1 MTDARR
7 LFLIRLVHTLA
18 WAVFAGAIIIIPFV
32 LPGNRRLA
40 IGLSLLVWIEVA
52 VLAFN
57 RLRCPLTDIAA
68 RYTDDRA
75 DNFDIFLPLWLA
87 RWNKWIFGLLFAAGQ
102 LMVWLTAPGTA
113 S

>member
-7 LFLIRLVHTLA
+7 LLLIRLFHTLA
-18 WAVFAGAIIIIPFV
+18 WAVFAGAIIAIPFV
-32 LPGNRRLA
+32 LPANRRLA
-40 IGLSLLVWIEVA
+40 IGLSLLVWVEVG
-52 VLAFN
+52 VLALN

-68 RYTDDRA
+68 RYTDNRA

-102 LMVWLTAPGTA
+102 LLVLLSADGTA